1 MTGVAKQMGGLGIGL
16 LVFAWKNEN
25 ETKDEQN
32 MDANKHLFEVLLTR
46 HHS

>member
-32 MDANKHLFEVLLTR
+32 MCGNKPQLSNLR
-46 HHS
+46 